1 MMDRHDFHHNFIFMK
16 NFWNLLLKEAMLEW
30 RRRLA
35 FNSILLYIGST
46 VFVCYLSFG
55 VRSDELSPIT
65 WNAVFWIIML
75 FVSINAMAKSFAD
88 EQRGRH
94 YYYYSL
100 ASPQAIMLSK
110 MLYNS
115 LLMIVFSAT
124 ALLFYSMVLGNPVE
138 DMAFFFL
145 AIFLGAVGFSSA
157 LTLISGIAY
166 KAAAGASLMAILSFP
181 VILPMLLMI
190 IKLSRNAID
199 GLARS
204 ASYDEIVT
212 LMSVNVML
220 AAISYVLFPYL
231 WRS

>member
-1 MMDRHDFHHNFIFMK
+1 MK
-16 NFWNLLLKEAMLEW
+16 NFWNLLLKEVMLEW
-30 RRRLA
+30 RQRLA

-46 VFVCYLSFG
+46 IFVCYLSFG
-55 VRSDELSPIT
+55 VRSNELSPIT
-65 WNAVFWIIML
+65 WNVVFWIIML

-88 EQRGRH
+88 EQKGRH
-94 YYYYSL
+94 FYYYTL
-100 ASPQAIMLSK
+100 ASPQAVILAK
-110 MLYNS
+110 MVYNS
-115 LLMIVFSAT
+115 LLMIVFSVT

-138 DMAFFFL
+138 DMTFFFL
-145 AIFLGAVGFSSA
+145 AILLGATGFSST

-181 VILPMLLMI
+181 VILPMLLMLI
-190 IKLSRNAID
+190 RLSKNSID

-204 ASYDEIVT
+204 VSYDEIVT

-220 AAISYVLFPYL
+220 AAVSYVLFPYL